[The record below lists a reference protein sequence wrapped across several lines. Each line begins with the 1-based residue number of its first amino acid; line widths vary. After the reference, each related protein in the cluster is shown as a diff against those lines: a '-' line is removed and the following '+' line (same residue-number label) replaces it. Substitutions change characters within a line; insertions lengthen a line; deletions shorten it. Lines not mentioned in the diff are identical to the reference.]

1 MSISL
6 VKKSLNLV
14 DTETRTSD
22 ANFNSPKRN
31 KSRKRQIDGKK
42 EATAV
47 VQKIREK
54 SKIEKEINRIDVNV
68 QKLLNL
74 SQTNQINK
82 KSENKLLDNLTKK
95 RKRKCGSS
103 KEQKTVFT
111 EEDFAKFEREYFVN

>member
-1 MSISL
+1 MCQRTHSCLLLKGSL
-6 VKKSLNLV
+6 YYHVVSVRRASFELV
-14 DTETRTSD
+14 FMYCMIFIGD

-82 KSENKLLDNLTKK
+82 KSENKVI
-95 RKRKCGSS
+95 
-103 KEQKTVFT
+103 VFSAAT
-111 EEDFAKFEREYFVN
+111 IRV